1 MPPGHRAME
10 SGASIEISVDLE
22 DDEAD
27 IIPSGH
33 RTRGPSISFP
43 SQFRGHARRV
53 SSGILDILKKI
64 DAEPECSICM
74 DDLNKGDA
82 MGQLE
87 CGHAFHKQCIVDW
100 LEGNASCPMCR
111 KDMGK

>member
-22 DDEAD
+22 EDDAD
-27 IIPSGH
+27 IMDVGGH

-64 DAEPECSICM
+64 EAEPECAICM
-74 DDLNKGDA
+74 DDLQKGDE

-100 LEGNASCPMCR
+100 L
-111 KDMGK
+111 K

>member
-82 MGQLE
+82 MG
-87 CGHAFHKQCIVDW
+87 
-100 LEGNASCPMCR
+100 
-111 KDMGK
+111 